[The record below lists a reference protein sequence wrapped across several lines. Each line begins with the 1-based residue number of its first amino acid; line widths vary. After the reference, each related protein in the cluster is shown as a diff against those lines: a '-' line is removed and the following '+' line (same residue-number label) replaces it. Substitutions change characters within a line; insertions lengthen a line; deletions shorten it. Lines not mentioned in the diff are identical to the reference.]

1 MAEEDM
7 HEKPAPA
14 VKPIGPTE
22 ARERAE
28 AAARAGKWD
37 ESTAWSL
44 LGLLALER
52 RTGGGRR
59 GH

>member
-1 MAEEDM
+1 MAMD
-7 HEKPAPA
+7 EKPAPA
-14 VKPIGPTE
+14 EKPIGPTE

-28 AAARAGKWD
+28 AAARAGNWG

-52 RTGGGRR
+52 HKSGGGRR
-59 GH
+59 GN

>member
-1 MAEEDM
+1 MADE
-7 HEKPAPA
+7 EKPAPA

-28 AAARAGKWD
+28 AAARAGNWE
-37 ESTAWSL
+37 ESTAWSM

-52 RTGGGRR
+52 HKSSGGRR
-59 GH
+59 GN